1 MPHVCGHRV
10 VALYETANLQ
20 VMLHKLWSTEQTF
33 LEEQTRTRSTKTYD
47 VAVVMMSQ
55 RRRRQAKLASSNVY
69 SLEVT

>member
-10 VALYETANLQ
+10 VALYETENLQ
-20 VMLHKLWSTEQTF
+20 VMLHKFWSTEQTF
-33 LEEQTRTRSTKTYD
+33 LEEQTRTHTTKTYD

-55 RRRRQAKLASSNVY
+55 RRCRQVKLTSSNVY